1 MWRLM
6 LALLVVLT
14 VYFHGSSPAKAQPA
28 LVFDLDT
35 GEVLI
40 AEEAGRPWYPASLTK
55 LMTAYLTF
63 QAVQA
68 GRIRLNQ
75 KFRIS
80 KYAASGGGHG
90 AARLGVKPGT
100 ELTVDR
106 MLAFLL
112 VRSDADMA
120 VALAEAVG
128 GSEKNFVRM
137 MNAAA
142 RRLGMTGTRFVNPH
156 GMGHPEQVTTARD
169 MGMLA
174 MAIYHH
180 FLKKHPS
187 WWQYFSMR
195 SVKHGKHRQKN
206 RNKLLFMMKGANGM
220 KTGFICA
227 SGFNLLAT
235 ATRGGR
241 TLAAVVFGRKSAY
254 TRASFAKI
262 MLEEGFRRLHA
273 GKGRRFGSRLA
284 ITQIRN
290 DGGRAPDLSAGICK
304 GRTIRMAEFD
314 EVSGWGVAYGAYRAS
329 VSAEAAMEAERLAAG
344 FRGRDLPGGVVRLPG
359 EKTYAGLV
367 WGLNEDEAISACVL
381 ARKHDVACKLFPPR
395 ALAELAA
402 LVERERAKKEAARA
416 KRAAGANGRRSSP
429 ARPVKVN

>member
-14 VYFHGSSPAKAQPA
+14 MQISAFSPAKAQPA

-35 GEVLI
+35 GKVLI

-63 QAVQA
+63 QAVQQ

-100 ELTVDR
+100 ELSVDR
-106 MLAFLL
+106 MLTFLL

-128 GSEKNFVRM
+128 GTEKTFVRM
-137 MNAAA
+137 MNEAA

-180 FLKKHPS
+180 FLKRHPS

-195 SVKHGKHRQKN
+195 AVQHGKRRQKN

-235 ATRGGR
+235 ATRDGR

-262 MLEEGFRRLHA
+262 MLEEGFRRLRA
-273 GKGRRFGSRLA
+273 GAERQSLPA

-290 DGGRAPDLSAGICK
+290 AGGTAPDLSAGICK
-304 GRTIRMAEFD
+304 GRTIRMAEFSGD
-314 EVSGWGVAYGAYRAS
+314 VSGWGVAYGAYRAS
-329 VSAEAAMEAERLAAG
+329 VSAEAALEAERLAAG
-344 FRGRDLPGGVVRLPG
+344 LWKRDLPSGVVRLPG
-359 EKTYAGLV
+359 EKTYAGLL
-367 WGLNEDEAISACVL
+367 WGLGEDEAVSACMI
-381 ARKHDVACKLFPPR
+381 ARAHEVECRLYPPR
-395 ALAELAA
+395 ALVELAA
-402 LVERERAKKEAARA
+402 LVEQERAKRKAVRV
-416 KRAAGANGRRSSP
+416 KRSTGTNGRKAP
-429 ARPVKVN
+429 GRPVKVN

>member
-14 VYFHGSSPAKAQPA
+14 VQIFPFSAAKAQPA

-35 GEVLI
+35 GKVLI
-40 AEEAGRPWYPASLTK
+40 AKEAGRPWYPASLTK

-128 GSEKNFVRM
+128 GTEKNFVRM
-137 MNAAA
+137 MNDAA

-180 FLKKHPS
+180 FLKRHPS

-195 SVKHGKHRQKN
+195 TVKHGKRRQKN
-206 RNKLLFMMKGANGM
+206 RNRLLFMMKGANGM

-235 ATRGGR
+235 ATRDGR

-262 MLEEGFRRLHA
+262 MLEEGFRRLRA
-273 GKGRRFGSRLA
+273 GAERRPLPA

-290 DGGRAPDLSAGICK
+290 EAGAAPDLSAGICK
-304 GRTIRMAEFD
+304 GRTIRMARFD

-329 VSAEAAMEAERLAAG
+329 VSAEATLEAERLAAG
-344 FRGRDLPGGVVRLPG
+344 LWKRKLPSGVVRLPG
-359 EKTYAGLV
+359 EKVYAGLI
-367 WGLNEDEAISACVL
+367 WGLGEDEAVSACMI
-381 ARKHDVACKLFPPR
+381 ARAHEVKCRLYPPR

-402 LVERERAKKEAARA
+402 LVERERAKRKAARA
-416 KRAAGANGRRSSP
+416 KRATGGRKTP
-429 ARPVKVN
+429 HRPVKVN

>member
-14 VYFHGSSPAKAQPA
+14 VQISAFSPAKAQPA

-35 GEVLI
+35 GKVLI

-90 AARLGVKPGT
+90 AARLGVRPGT

-128 GSEKNFVRM
+128 GTERNFVRM

-235 ATRGGR
+235 ATRDGH

-262 MLEEGFRRLHA
+262 MLEEGFRRLRA
-273 GKGRRFGSRLA
+273 GVERRSLPA

-290 DGGRAPDLSAGICK
+290 EGGTAPDLSAGICK
-304 GRTIRMAEFD
+304 GRTIRMAEFE
-314 EVSGWGVAYGAYRAS
+314 EVSGWGVAYGTYRAS
-329 VSAEAAMEAERLAAG
+329 VSAEAALEAERLAAG
-344 FRGRDLPGGVVRLPG
+344 LWKRKLPSGVVRLPG
-359 EKTYAGLV
+359 EKAYAGLV
-367 WGLNEDEAISACVL
+367 WGLGEDEAVSACMI
-381 ARKHDVACKLFPPR
+381 ARVHEVKCRLYPPR

-402 LVERERAKKEAARA
+402 LVERERAKRKAAKTRRA
-416 KRAAGANGRRSSP
+416 TGAGGRKASVRS
-429 ARPVKVN
+429 VKVN

>member
-6 LALLVVLT
+6 LALLVVAT
-14 VYFHGSSPAKAQPA
+14 VQISAFSPAKAQPA

-35 GEVLI
+35 GKVLI

-80 KYAASGGGHG
+80 KYAATGGGHG

-128 GSEKNFVRM
+128 GTEKNFVRM
-137 MNAAA
+137 MNDAA

-180 FLKKHPS
+180 FLKRHPS

-195 SVKHGKHRQKN
+195 TVKHGKHRQKN

-262 MLEEGFRRLHA
+262 MLEEGFRRLRA
-273 GKGRRFGSRLA
+273 GAERRPLPA

-290 DGGRAPDLSAGICK
+290 EGGTAPDLSAGICK
-304 GRTIRMAEFD
+304 GRTIRMARFEK
-314 EVSGWGVAYGAYRAS
+314 VSGWGVAYGAYRAS
-329 VSAEAAMEAERLAAG
+329 VSAEAALEAERLAAG
-344 FRGRDLPGGVVRLPG
+344 LWKRELPAGVVRLPG
-359 EKTYAGLV
+359 EKVYAGLV
-367 WGLNEDEAISACVL
+367 WGLDEDEAVSACVI
-381 ARKHDVACKLFPPR
+381 ARAHEVKCRLYPPR
-395 ALAELAA
+395 ALTELAA
-402 LVERERAKKEAARA
+402 LVEQERVKRKAAGA
-416 KRAAGANGRRSSP
+416 KRATGASGRKASARS
-429 ARPVKVN
+429 VKVN

>member
-14 VYFHGSSPAKAQPA
+14 VQISLFSEAKAQPA

-35 GEVLI
+35 GKVLI

-63 QAVQA
+63 QAVQE

-90 AARLGVKPGT
+90 AARLGVRPGT
-100 ELTVDR
+100 ELSVDR
-106 MLAFLL
+106 MLTFLL

-128 GSEKNFVRM
+128 GTEKAFVRM
-137 MNAAA
+137 MNETA
-142 RRLGMTGTRFVNPH
+142 RHLGMTGTRFVNPH

-180 FLKKHPS
+180 FLKRHPS

-195 SVKHGKHRQKN
+195 AVQHGKRRQKN

-235 ATRGGR
+235 ATRDGR

-262 MLEEGFRRLHA
+262 MLEEGFRRLRA
-273 GKGRRFGSRLA
+273 GAERLSLPA
-284 ITQIRN
+284 ITQIPN
-290 DGGRAPDLSAGICK
+290 TGGTAPDISAGICK
-304 GRTIRMAEFD
+304 GRTIRMAEFA
-314 EVSGWGVAYGAYRAS
+314 ENVSGWGVAYGAYRAS
-329 VSAEAAMEAERLAAG
+329 VSAEAALEAEKLAAG
-344 FRGRDLPGGVVRLPG
+344 LWKRDLPSGVVRLPG
-359 EKTYAGLV
+359 EKAYAGLL
-367 WGLNEDEAISACVL
+367 WGLDEDEAVSACMI
-381 ARKHDVACKLFPPR
+381 ARAHEVECRLYPPR
-395 ALAELAA
+395 ALVELAA
-402 LVERERAKKEAARA
+402 LVEQERAKRKAARA
-416 KRAAGANGRRSSP
+416 KRATGAGGRKTP
-429 ARPVKVN
+429 VRPVKVN

>member
-14 VYFHGSSPAKAQPA
+14 VQISAFSTAKAQPA

-35 GEVLI
+35 GKVLI

-106 MLAFLL
+106 MLTFLL

-128 GSEKNFVRM
+128 GTEKDFVRM

-180 FLKKHPS
+180 FLKRHPS

-195 SVKHGKHRQKN
+195 TVKHGKHRQKN
-206 RNKLLFMMKGANGM
+206 RNKLLYMMKGANGM

-235 ATRGGR
+235 ATRDGR

-262 MLEEGFRRLHA
+262 MLEEGFRRLRA
-273 GKGRRFGSRLA
+273 GVERRSLSA

-290 DGGRAPDLSAGICK
+290 EGGTAPDLSAGICK
-304 GRTIRMAEFD
+304 GRTIRMARFE

-329 VSAEAAMEAERLAAG
+329 VSAEAALEAERLAAG
-344 FRGRDLPGGVVRLPG
+344 LWKRELPSGVVRLPG
-359 EKTYAGLV
+359 EKAYAGLV
-367 WGLNEDEAISACVL
+367 WGLGEDEAVSACMI
-381 ARKHDVACKLFPPR
+381 ARAHEVKCRLYPPR
-395 ALAELAA
+395 ALAELVA
-402 LVERERAKKEAARA
+402 LVEQERAERKAARA
-416 KRAAGANGRRSSP
+416 KRATGAGGRKATS
-429 ARPVKVN
+429 RPVKVN

>member
-14 VYFHGSSPAKAQPA
+14 VQISAFHPAKAQPA

-35 GEVLI
+35 GKVLI

-63 QAVQA
+63 QAVEA

-128 GSEKNFVRM
+128 GTEKDFVRM

-142 RRLGMTGTRFVNPH
+142 RHLGMTGTHFVNPH

-195 SVKHGKHRQKN
+195 TVKHGKHRQKN
-206 RNKLLFMMKGANGM
+206 RNRLLFMMKDANGM

-235 ATRGGR
+235 ATRDGR

-254 TRASFAKI
+254 TRASFARI
-262 MLEEGFRRLHA
+262 MLEEGFRRLRA
-273 GKGRRFGSRLA
+273 GAERRTLPA

-290 DGGRAPDLSAGICK
+290 VGGTAPDLSAGICK
-304 GRTIRMAEFD
+304 GRTIRMAKFD

-329 VSAEAAMEAERLAAG
+329 VSAEAALEAEQLAAG
-344 FRGRDLPGGVVRLPG
+344 LWKRELPSGVVRLPG
-359 EKTYAGLV
+359 EKAFAGLV
-367 WGLNEDEAISACVL
+367 WGLGEDEAVSACMI
-381 ARKHDVACKLFPPR
+381 ARAHDVECRLYPPR

-402 LVERERAKKEAARA
+402 LVEQERAQRKAAKA
-416 KRAAGANGRRSSP
+416 KRTTGAGGRKTTP
-429 ARPVKVN
+429 RPVKVN